1 MKTEV
6 WQNTIPSI
14 HDVVSLQE
22 TVWKNEEW
30 KPFESIKD
38 NLQLAEEDITEAS
51 ERLDRFAP
59 FIKKCFPETK
69 EQGGL
74 IESPLQKIGN
84 MQKELQ
90 DRMGYAPD
98 GNLYLK
104 MDSHLAIAGSVKA
117 RGGIYE
123 ILKHTEEL
131 ALANNLIKKTDNYEI
146 LTEFRDFFSKY
157 SIQVGSTGNLGLSIG
172 IISTKIGYRVIVH
185 MSADA
190 KQWKKDLLRSKGVIV
205 QEYAGDYEAAVAA
218 GRNLSDQ
225 DPMSY
230 FVDDEHS
237 KDLFLGYAVAANRL
251 KKQLEE
257 QKIGINKQH
266 PLIVYIPCGVGGAPG
281 GITFG
286 LKYVFGDNVHCFF
299 VEPTQCPCMLL
310 GLATGKG
317 EEVCVQDFGLSGI
330 THADGLAVG
339 RPSSLVSDMMRHLVS
354 GVFTVKD
361 YKLFEYMRMLKKTED
376 IVIEPSSC
384 AAFEGYVGFSHYPD
398 MKCYIAEH
406 NLEVSMTRAIHIVWA
421 TGGSLVPEE
430 NIKEYLKTVLKN
442 DDISK

>member
-6 WQNTIPSI
+6 WKNTIPSV

-30 KPFESIKD
+30 KPFESVRN
-38 NLQLAEEDITEAS
+38 NLQLAERDITEAS

-84 MQKELQ
+84 MQKELR
-90 DRMGYAPD
+90 DRTGYAPD
-98 GNLYLK
+98 GKLYLK

-131 ALANNLIKKTDNYEI
+131 ALANKLIRKTDNYEM

-172 IISTKIGYRVIVH
+172 IISAKIGYRVIVH

-218 GRNLSDQ
+218 GRKLSDQ

-237 KDLFLGYAVAANRL
+237 KDLFLGYAVAAKRL

-257 QKIGINKQH
+257 QKIAVDKQH

-286 LKYVFGDNVHCFF
+286 LKYVFGDNVHSFF

-361 YKLFEYMRMLKKTED
+361 YKLYEYMRMLKKTED

-384 AAFEGYVGFSHYPD
+384 AAFEGYVGFGYYPD

-406 NLEVSMTRAIHIVWA
+406 NLAESIARAIHIVWA

-430 NIKEYLKTVLKN
+430 NVKEYLETVLEK
-442 DDISK
+442 